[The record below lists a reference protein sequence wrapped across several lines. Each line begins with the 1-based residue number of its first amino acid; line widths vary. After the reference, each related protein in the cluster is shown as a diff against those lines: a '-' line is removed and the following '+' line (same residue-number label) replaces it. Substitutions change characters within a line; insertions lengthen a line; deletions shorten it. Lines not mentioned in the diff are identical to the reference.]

1 MATGA
6 ARSEPRAIANEQA
19 TDDEWP
25 DGCWKTDVD
34 RTKGLRDQ
42 KRAKRKAKNKC
53 DCHIARCS
61 GVGNARCPRRK
72 PADAGNPAKAKQH
85 NRSCKPNQ
93 QAAHKAF
100 NRHGVR
106 KGRYHT
112 ALTGILR

>member
-6 ARSEPRAIANEQA
+6 ARAEPRAITNEQA
-19 TDDEWP
+19 TYDQRP

-34 RTKGLRDQ
+34 RTPGLRDQ
-42 KRAKRKAKNKC
+42 KSAKRKAK
-53 DCHIARCS
+53 DERDGDIARCS
-61 GVGNARCPRRK
+61 DIGDARCPRSK
-72 PADAGNPAKAKQH
+72 SAYAGNPAKAKQH